1 MYREDESSV
10 SNHMPLF
17 EELASRATVLIEL
30 GTGPGNGSM
39 RAFTRGMKRN
49 PNPDKIYISVDFN
62 RDNPESDMAPD
73 LPYWHMVYGRTEDP
87 VTARAARLLMAPEG
101 YADIVYIDTH
111 HDYPQMKA
119 ELGVWS
125 PLAGP
130 NTVWWFHDV
139 AMYGVPN
146 TEMVRAILEFCEE
159 NPNWKYELAITEC
172 HGLGRM
178 TWVPDAL

>member
-17 EELASRATVLIEL
+17 EELAAKATVLIEL

-49 PNPDKIYISVDFN
+49 PNPDKLYISVDFN
-62 RDNPESDMAPD
+62 RDNPEADMAPD
-73 LPYWHMVYGRTEDP
+73 IECWHMVYGKTEDP
-87 VTARAARLLMAPEG
+87 GTVVAVSRILGSTCP
-101 YADIVYIDTH
+101 DILYLDTH
-111 HDYPQMKA
+111 HTYNQMKA
-119 ELGVWS
+119 ELAVWS

-159 NPNWKYELAITEC
+159 NPNWKYELVTTEC
-172 HGLGRM
+172 HGLGKM
-178 TWVPDAL
+178 TWVEDAL

>member
-17 EELASRATVLIEL
+17 EELASQATILIEL

-73 LPYWHMVYGRTEDP
+73 LTYWHMVYGRTEEAK
-87 VTARAARLLMAPEG
+87 TARDAHSLIAGRHP
-101 YADIVYIDTH
+101 DIVYIDTH

-119 ELGVWS
+119 ELAVWS

-130 NTVWWFHDV
+130 NTVWWFHDI

-146 TEMVRAILEFCEE
+146 VEMVRAILEFCEA
-159 NPNWKYELAITEC
+159 NSNWRYELITEEC
-172 HGLGRM
+172 HGLGKM
-178 TWVPDAL
+178 TWVL